1 MSDNKLNH
9 EIPQDIAVNLNIK
22 STDLSI
28 PDENNSI
35 AKETKK
41 AEPEKEKKEKKNVP
55 PSMSESSRI
64 YAYITKAS
72 KINYTI
78 DSLIQKILSGE
89 KQYDLSKIV
98 SAYELA
104 ESYHHNQKR
113 ESGEPYITHPLAVAY
128 ILLELGMDTDT
139 ICAALLHDVVE
150 DTDCT
155 LEELQK
161 KFGADVAML
170 VNGVTK
176 LGKVEIFTKEEQ
188 KAENIRKILLAMS
201 EDIRVIIIK
210 LADRLHNMRTLN
222 FCRDEKRRTIAH
234 ETMNIYAPIAHRL
247 GIRSIKDEL
256 EDLAFY
262 YLDPYAYEDI
272 EEQMAMRKE
281 SREALVESI
290 KEKIHKRLEKDFDP
304 VPTIEGRVKS
314 NYGIYKKVY
323 RDGKE
328 IDQIYDRYAVRIIVN
343 TVTEC
348 YNVLGIIHDMF
359 KPIPNRFKDY
369 ISTPKPNMYQSLHTT
384 VIGREGIPF
393 EVQIRTW
400 DMHRTAEYGI
410 AAHWKYKEG
419 INSRSKDDNRL
430 AWIRQIIE
438 SQKESNDVEEIV
450 RAIKNDLAP
459 EDVFAFTPK
468 GDMITL
474 PAGSTVIDFAYAIHT
489 QVGHKMCGAKA
500 DKKMVSYDYQIKT
513 GEIIEILTTNVAGHG
528 PSRSWLNIAKT
539 NEAKSKIRSWFK
551 KERREENIFEGRNAL
566 EREFRRYNLRVP
578 EEELEDFLK
587 LDMKRHNCETIDDF
601 FAAIGYGG
609 VQLSKVMQRLKAE
622 YNKKYG
628 EKPIEPIEEI
638 KPKVSKN
645 SSGVVVDG
653 INDCVIKF
661 AQCCNPL
668 PGDEIVG
675 FITRGHGI
683 SVHKCDCANYK
694 SQKDDPAYEGRW
706 IPVHW
711 ENTEKPTGYF
721 KTTLDIIAVDRIGLL
736 ADVSST
742 LAMINIYIYESSSR
756 ELKNGNAMLTV
767 TLSIAGM
774 DQLNSVI
781 SKLQKIKNVISVER
795 SGK

>member
-1 MSDNKLNH
+1 
-9 EIPQDIAVNLNIK
+9 
-22 STDLSI
+22 
-28 PDENNSI
+28 
-35 AKETKK
+35 
-41 AEPEKEKKEKKNVP
+41 
-55 PSMSESSRI
+55 MSEQKS
-64 YAYITKAS
+64 ITV
-72 KINYTI
+72 
-78 DSLIQKILSGE
+78 DVLIQKILSGE

-104 ESYHHNQKR
+104 NKYHDGQKR

-155 LEELQK
+155 LDILQK
-161 KFGADVAML
+161 KFGSDVAML

-176 LGKVEIFTKEEQ
+176 LKKVETFTKDEQ

-222 FCRDEKRRTIAH
+222 FCRDEKRRNIAH

-256 EDLAFY
+256 EDLSFK
-262 YLDPYAYEDI
+262 YLDPYAYNEI
-272 EEQMAMRKE
+272 EKQMNLRKG
-281 SREALVESI
+281 SRDQLVEDL
-290 KEKIHKRLEKDFDP
+290 KEKIKERLEKDIHP
-304 VPTIEGRVKS
+304 LPAIEGRVKS

-328 IDQIYDRYAVRIIVN
+328 IDQIYDRYALRIIVN

-359 KPIPNRFKDY
+359 RPIPNRFKDY
-369 ISTPKPNMYQSLHTT
+369 ISTPKANMYQSLHTT
-384 VIGREGIPF
+384 VIGREGVPF

-400 DMHRTAEYGI
+400 DMHKTAEYGI

-419 INSRSKDDNRL
+419 VAGGDTKDDRRL

-438 SQKESNDVEEIV
+438 SQQESDDVEEIV

-474 PAGSTVIDFAYAIHT
+474 PVGATVIDFAYAIHT
-489 QVGHKMCGAKA
+489 EVGHKMSGAKV

-513 GEIIEILTTNVAGHG
+513 GEIIEILTSNVPGHG
-528 PSRSWLNIAKT
+528 PSRSWLNICKT
-539 NEAKSKIRSWFK
+539 NEAKSKIRLWFK
-551 KERREENIFEGRNAL
+551 RERREENIFEGRSAL
-566 EREFRRYNLRVP
+566 EREFRRNMIRVP
-578 EEELEDFLK
+578 EDELEEFLK
-587 LDMKRHNCETIDDF
+587 MDMKRHNCDTLDDF

-609 VQLSKVMQRLKAE
+609 VQLSKLIARLKLE

-628 EKPIEPIEEI
+628 EKPVAESPEKEI
-638 KPKVSKN
+638 KSQTSN
-645 SSGVVVDG
+645 YSGVVVDG
-653 INDCVIKF
+653 VEDCVVRF

-668 PGDEIVG
+668 PGDDIIG
-675 FITRGHGI
+675 FITKGHGV
-683 SVHKCDCANYK
+683 SVHRKDCVNYLT
-694 SQKDDPAYEGRW
+694 QKDDPEMKDRWVSVKYEGTGKK
-706 IPVHW
+706 H
-711 ENTEKPTGYF
+711 GYF
-721 KTTLDIIAVDRIGLL
+721 KCTLDIIAVDRIGLL
-736 ADVSST
+736 ADVSSA
-742 LAMINIYIYESSSR
+742 LAMINIYIYESTAR
-756 ELKNGNAMLTV
+756 ELKNGNAILSITV
-767 TLSIAGM
+767 SIAGM
-774 DQLNSVI
+774 EQLNNVI
-781 SKLQKIKNVISVER
+781 NKLKKIKNVISVER

>member
-1 MSDNKLNH
+1 MTDNDRGYFIGSDT
-9 EIPQDIAVNLNIK
+9 E
-22 STDLSI
+22 
-28 PDENNSI
+28 
-35 AKETKK
+35 
-41 AEPEKEKKEKKNVP
+41 
-55 PSMSESSRI
+55 
-64 YAYITKAS
+64 
-72 KINYTI
+72 YTI
-78 DSLIQKILSGE
+78 DALIQKILDGE

-104 ESYHHNQKR
+104 DKYHSGQKR

-139 ICAALLHDVVE
+139 VCAALLHDVVE

-161 KFGADVAML
+161 RFGPDVAML

-176 LGKVEIFTKEEQ
+176 LKKVATFTKDEQ

-222 FCRDEKRRTIAH
+222 FCRDEKRRVIAH

-256 EDLAFY
+256 EDLSFY
-262 YLDPYAYEDI
+262 YLDPYAYEEIDR
-272 EEQMAMRKE
+272 QMELRRE
-281 SREALVESI
+281 SRGKLIEDI
-290 KEKIHKRLEKDFDP
+290 KAMIGERLAQEFDP
-304 VPTIEGRVKS
+304 VPLIEGRVKS

-328 IDQIYDRYAVRIIVN
+328 IDQIYDRYAVRIIVD

-348 YNVLGIIHDMF
+348 YSVLGIIHDMF

-384 VIGREGIPF
+384 VIGRQGIPF

-400 DMHRTAEYGI
+400 EMHRTAEYGI

-419 INSRSKDDNRL
+419 VRSSAKDDNRL

-438 SQKESNDVEEIV
+438 SQQESNDVEEIV

-459 EDVFAFTPK
+459 EDIFAFTPK

-474 PAGSTVIDFAYAIHT
+474 PMGSTVIDFAYAIHT
-489 QVGHKMCGAKA
+489 EVGHRMCGAKA

-513 GEIIEILTTNVAGHG
+513 GEIIEILTTNVEGHG
-528 PSRSWLNIAKT
+528 PSRSWLNMCKT

-566 EREFRRYNLRVP
+566 EREFRRNMIRVP
-578 EEELEDFLK
+578 EEELEDFLRM
-587 LDMKRHNCETIDDF
+587 DMHRHNCETLDDF

-609 VQLSKVMQRLKAE
+609 VVLSKVMQRLKTE

-628 EKPIEPIEEI
+628 EKINSTLTEDF
-638 KPKVSKN
+638 KPRRSKN
-645 SSGVVVDG
+645 SSGVIVDG
-653 INDCVIKF
+653 IDDCVIKF

-683 SVHKCDCANYK
+683 SVHKCDCVNYR
-694 SQKDDPAYEGRW
+694 SQKDDPESAQRW
-706 IPVHW
+706 VPVKW
-711 ENTEKPTGYF
+711 AETKDNKGYF

-736 ADVSST
+736 ADVSSA
-742 LAMINIYIYESSSR
+742 LAMINIYIHESASR
-756 ELKNGNAMLTV
+756 ELKNGNAILSI

-774 DQLNSVI
+774 DQLNGVI
-781 SKLQKIKNVISVER
+781 QKIKKIKNVISVER

>member
-1 MSDNKLNH
+1 
-9 EIPQDIAVNLNIK
+9 
-22 STDLSI
+22 
-28 PDENNSI
+28 
-35 AKETKK
+35 
-41 AEPEKEKKEKKNVP
+41 
-55 PSMSESSRI
+55 MSEQKS
-64 YAYITKAS
+64 ITV
-72 KINYTI
+72 
-78 DSLIQKILSGE
+78 DVLIQKILSGE

-104 ESYHHNQKR
+104 NKYHDGQKR

-155 LEELQK
+155 LEILQK
-161 KFGADVAML
+161 KFGSDVAML

-176 LGKVEIFTKEEQ
+176 LKKVETFTKDEQ

-222 FCRDEKRRTIAH
+222 YCRDEKRRNIAH

-256 EDLAFY
+256 EDLSFK
-262 YLDPYAYEDI
+262 YLDPYAYNEI
-272 EEQMAMRKE
+272 EKQMNLRKG
-281 SREALVESI
+281 SRDQLVEDL
-290 KEKIHKRLEKDFDP
+290 KEKIKERLEKDIHPMP
-304 VPTIEGRVKS
+304 VIEGRVKS

-328 IDQIYDRYAVRIIVN
+328 IDQIYDRYALRIIVN

-359 KPIPNRFKDY
+359 RPIPNRFKDY
-369 ISTPKPNMYQSLHTT
+369 ISTPKANMYQSLHTT
-384 VIGREGIPF
+384 VIGREGVPF

-400 DMHRTAEYGI
+400 DMHKTAEYGI

-419 INSRSKDDNRL
+419 VAGGDTKDDRRL

-438 SQKESNDVEEIV
+438 SQQESDDVEEIV

-474 PAGSTVIDFAYAIHT
+474 PVGATVIDFAYAIHT
-489 QVGHKMCGAKA
+489 EVGHKMCGAKV
-500 DKKMVSYDYQIKT
+500 DKKMVSYDYRIKT
-513 GEIIEILTTNVAGHG
+513 GEIIEILTSNVPGHG
-528 PSRSWLNIAKT
+528 PRRSWLNICKT
-539 NEAKSKIRSWFK
+539 NEAKSKIRLWFK
-551 KERREENIFEGRNAL
+551 RERREENIFEGRSAL
-566 EREFRRYNLRVP
+566 EREFRRNMIRVP
-578 EEELEDFLK
+578 EDELEEFLK
-587 LDMKRHNCETIDDF
+587 MDMKRHNCDTLDDF

-609 VQLSKVMQRLKAE
+609 VQLSKLIARLKLE

-628 EKPIEPIEEI
+628 EKPVVELPEKEI
-638 KPKVSKN
+638 KSQTSN
-645 SSGVVVDG
+645 YSGIVVDG
-653 INDCVIKF
+653 VEDCVVRF

-668 PGDEIVG
+668 PGDDIIG
-675 FITRGHGI
+675 FITKGHGV
-683 SVHKCDCANYK
+683 SVHRKDCVNYLT
-694 SQKDDPAYEGRW
+694 QKDDPEMKDRWVSVKYEGTGTK
-706 IPVHW
+706 H
-711 ENTEKPTGYF
+711 GYF
-721 KTTLDIIAVDRIGLL
+721 KCTLDIIAVDRIGLL
-736 ADVSST
+736 ADVSSA
-742 LAMINIYIYESSSR
+742 LAMINIYIYESTAR
-756 ELKNGNAMLTV
+756 ELKNGNAILSITV
-767 TLSIAGM
+767 SIAGM
-774 DQLNSVI
+774 EQLNNVI
-781 SKLQKIKNVISVER
+781 NKLKKIKNVISVER